1 MNQSFVLLTL
11 AAAVQASVK
20 IMTPPY
26 SATGSEIAIVWVGGA
41 HYDASDYMSIALA
54 FQQAAA
60 AQGLKAW
67 VGIPQFTFDIPKPKL
82 LDGSIQ
88 DSVKQLKAAGYTGD
102 EWFLAAHSL
111 GGFMAQDFL
120 TNGAIDSTLFKAQ
133 ALMGSVLDRKKVSI
147 Q

>member
-20 IMTPPY
+20 IMAPPY

-67 VGIPQFTFDIPKPKL
+67 VGIP
-82 LDGSIQ
+82 
-88 DSVKQLKAAGYTGD
+88 
-102 EWFLAAHSL
+102 
-111 GGFMAQDFL
+111 
-120 TNGAIDSTLFKAQ
+120 
-133 ALMGSVLDRKKVSI
+133 
-147 Q
+147 